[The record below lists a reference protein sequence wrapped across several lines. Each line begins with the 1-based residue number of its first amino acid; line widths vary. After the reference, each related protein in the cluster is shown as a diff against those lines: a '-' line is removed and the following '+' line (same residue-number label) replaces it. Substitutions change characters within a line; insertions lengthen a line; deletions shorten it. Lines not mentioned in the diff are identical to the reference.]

1 MGCAGVTDSTQQ
13 LGVIILAAGKGTRMR
28 SDRAK
33 VLHHLA
39 GTPLLTHVLRTSQSL
54 HPSRLVVVVGH
65 QAAAVQAAAQA
76 ACGGEGVRFALQ
88 QEQRGTGDA
97 VRAAKEQFAG
107 FRGDILI
114 VSGDVPLLTPQT
126 LTQFVTAHQEHRAT
140 LSVLTA
146 QRADPAQYGRVMR
159 RSDGQ
164 VVRIVEARDASAQ
177 EFSVQEINTGIYCVR
192 ADFLFSALDRLQPT
206 NAQGEYYLT
215 DIVAAAVRAGLPTRA
230 VLTPDFHEV
239 EGVNSRQE
247 LARMETTHQ
256 EQLRR
261 QWMDAG
267 VTFEDAQTVYLS
279 DEATIGQDT
288 VIGPN
293 THIKG
298 RTVIGSNC
306 RIDGNA
312 YIENCTIG
320 DNVRIYFSIVLSD
333 SQLGDNSSAGPFSHM
348 RGGAVLA
355 PHAEIGNFVEVKKS
369 TIGEH
374 TKAKH
379 LAYIGDAEI
388 GREANI
394 GAGTITCNYDGFRK
408 HKTKIGDRVQVGSD
422 TTLVAPITINDDV
435 YIATA
440 TTVRHDVPAG
450 ALVFN
455 PRQEETRAGWTAAK
469 RAKESDT

>member
-1 MGCAGVTDSTQQ
+1 MAEPDQHQ
-13 LGVIILAAGKGTRMR
+13 AQPLGIVILAAGKGTRMR
-28 SDRAK
+28 SGRAK

-39 GTPLLTHVLRTSQSL
+39 GQPLLTRVIQTSQRL

-65 QAAAVQAAAQA
+65 QAAAVQATCQA
-76 ACGGEGVRFALQ
+76 DGVVFALQ
-88 QEQRGTGDA
+88 KEQRGTGDA
-97 VRAAKEQFAG
+97 VRAAQAPLAG
-107 FRGDILI
+107 FRGDVLI
-114 VSGDVPLLTPQT
+114 VSGDVPLLTTRT
-126 LTQFVTAHQEHRAT
+126 LARFVADHRAHQAT

-146 QRADPAQYGRVMR
+146 RPADPAQYGRVMR
-159 RSDGQ
+159 RADGQ
-164 VVRIVEARDASAQ
+164 VVRIVEARDASAR
-177 EFSVQEINTGIYCVR
+177 ERGVREINTGIYCVA

-230 VLTPDFHEV
+230 VPAPNCHEV

-247 LARMETTHQ
+247 LARMETTRQ

-279 DEATIGQDT
+279 EEATIGPDT

-298 RTVIGSNC
+298 RTAIGSHC

-320 DNVRIYFSIVLSD
+320 DNVRIYFSVVLSD
-333 SQLGDNSSAGPFSHM
+333 SQLGDDSSAGPFSHM

-355 PHAEIGNFVEVKKS
+355 PQAEIGNFVEVKKS
-369 TIGEH
+369 TIGER

-408 HKTKIGDRVQVGSD
+408 HRTRIGDRVQVGSD
-422 TTLVAPITINDDV
+422 TTLVAPLTVHDDA

-440 TTVRHDVPAG
+440 TTVRQDVPAG

-455 PRQEETRAGWTAAK
+455 RRQEEIREGWTAAK
-469 RAKESDT
+469 RDKEKKVD

>member
-1 MGCAGVTDSTQQ
+1 MADTPHQQ
-13 LGVIILAAGKGTRMR
+13 ERPLGVIILAAGKGTRMR
-28 SDRAK
+28 SERAK

-39 GTPLLTHVLRTSQSL
+39 GKPLLTRVVQTCQRL

-65 QAAAVQAAAQA
+65 QAAAVQAACQA
-76 ACGGEGVRFALQ
+76 DGVRFVLQ
-88 QEQRGTGDA
+88 KEQRGTGDA
-97 VRAAKEQFAG
+97 VRAAKAQFAS
-107 FRGDILI
+107 FLGDILI
-114 VSGDVPLLTPQT
+114 VSGDVPLLTSRT
-126 LTQFVTAHQEHRAT
+126 LARFVAEHSAQRAT
-140 LSVLTA
+140 PSVLTA
-146 QRADPAQYGRVMR
+146 RPTDPAQYGRVLR
-159 RSDGQ
+159 RADGQ

-177 EFSVQEINTGIYCVR
+177 ELSVREINTGIYCVA
-192 ADFLFSALDRLQPT
+192 ADFLFAALDRLQPT

-215 DIVAAAVRAGLPTRA
+215 DIVAAAVQAGRPVQA
-230 VLTPDFHEV
+230 VFTPDYREV

-247 LARMETTHQ
+247 LARMETTRQ

-279 DEATIGQDT
+279 EEATIGPDT

-298 RTVIGSNC
+298 RTVIGSRC

-320 DNVRIYFSIVLSD
+320 DEVRLYFSVVLSD
-333 SQLGDNSSAGPFSHM
+333 SQLSAGSSAGPFSHI
-348 RGGAVLA
+348 RAGAVLA
-355 PHAEIGNFVEVKKS
+355 PQTEIGNFVEVKKS
-369 TIGEH
+369 TLGER

-408 HKTKIGDRVQVGSD
+408 HKTRIGDRVQVGSD
-422 TTLVAPITINDDV
+422 TTLVAPLTVNDDA

-440 TTVRHDVPAG
+440 TTVRQDVPAG

-455 PRQEETRAGWTAAK
+455 RRQEEIRAGWTATK
-469 RAKESDT
+469 RRKEKKKAA